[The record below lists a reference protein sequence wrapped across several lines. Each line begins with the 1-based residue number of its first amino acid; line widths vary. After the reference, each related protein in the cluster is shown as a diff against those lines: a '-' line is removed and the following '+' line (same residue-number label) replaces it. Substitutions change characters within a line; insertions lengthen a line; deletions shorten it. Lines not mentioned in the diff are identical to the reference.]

1 MKKILSSL
9 LMLCGLT
16 GLSITHAVATPLVIG
31 GKNFTEQLLIS
42 TMTAQ
47 YLQAQGYEVQ
57 LKNGL
62 GSTLMRSALESRQL
76 DIVWEYTGTSLI
88 VYNHVEDKLDAA
100 EAYAR
105 VKALDAR
112 IGLVWLNESALNNT
126 YAFAMPRKVAK
137 ANNVHTLSDLGRLIR
152 QRQAAGPWPG
162 VGVDFEFGSRPDGLL
177 PMQQLYGFKLKR
189 SEIKQMDPG
198 LVYTALR
205 NRQLLAGLTYSSDG
219 RIQGFDLTL
228 LEDDLGYFA
237 PYKATPVVR
246 ADVLA
251 QHPQLADQLNA
262 LSAVI
267 DTKKMSELNKRV
279 DIDQEPIS
287 QVAHD
292 FLQQQGLLSD
302 TTGKPDAPIAP
313 AEPVVPA
320 VPSEAVVPA
329 PVAEPAPAPAP
340 APKGAPVIGND
351 SNQANGSTP

>member
-9 LMLCGLT
+9 LTLCALI
-16 GLSITHAVATPLVIG
+16 GLSMTAAVAMPLVIG

-47 YLQAQGYEVQ
+47 YLQAQGYEVA

-88 VYNHVEDKLDAA
+88 VYNHVEDKLDATDT
-100 EAYAR
+100 YAR
-105 VKALDAR
+105 VKVLDAR

-126 YAFAMPRKVAK
+126 YALAMPREVAE
-137 ANNVHTLSDLGRLIR
+137 ANNVRTLSDLGRLIR
-152 QRQAAGPWPG
+152 QRQATGPWSG

-177 PMQQLYGFKLKR
+177 PMQRLYGFKLKR

-219 RIQGFDLTL
+219 RIKGFDLVL

-251 QHPQLADQLNA
+251 QHPQLADQLNR

-267 DTKKMSELNKRV
+267 DTPKMSELNKRV

-292 FLQQQGLLSD
+292 FLQQQGLLSAVASA
-302 TTGKPDAPIAP
+302 PD
-313 AEPVVPA
+313 VPA
-320 VPSEAVVPA
+320 TSVVPSETV
-329 PVAEPAPAPAP
+329 APAPAVEP
-340 APKGAPVIGND
+340 APVNDND
-351 SNQANGSTP
+351 SNDSNQINQANGSTP